1 MRARINVGIR
11 SNGDPG
17 FLSCV
22 ARNGVNQFQLCTG
35 LYIEE
40 ENIGVERISN
50 FISRFADTR
59 KDYFFRRTARTQ
71 DSEQFTARDNVETC
85 SPLGKSSKDIDVR
98 IGFDGVT
105 NQVRYGSE
113 SIIEDANMPFQCP
126 FAIDI
131 YGCTHIGG
139 NPR

>member
-71 DSEQFTARDNVETC
+71 DSKQFTARDNVDTM
-85 SPLGKSSKDIDVR
+85 SPIGK
-98 IGFDGVT
+98 
-105 NQVRYGSE
+105 Y
-113 SIIEDANMPFQCP
+113 
-126 FAIDI
+126 
-131 YGCTHIGG
+131 THNI
-139 NPR
+139 NLTTDL

>member
-1 MRARINVGIR
+1 MRARIHVGTR

-22 ARNGVNQFQLCTG
+22 PRNTVNQFQLWFG
-35 LYIEE
+35 QYREQGS
-40 ENIGVERISN
+40 IGVARLSN
-50 FISRFADTR
+50 FIRRFADTL
-59 KDYFFRRTARTQ
+59 KNYFLGRPARTQ

-98 IGFDGVT
+98 RRFDGVT

-113 SIIEDANMPFQCP
+113 SLVE
-126 FAIDI
+126 
-131 YGCTHIGG
+131 
-139 NPR
+139 